1 MAPVER
7 GETFAAKPETIWKAC
22 FSHMKWEL
30 WDADVAEVID
40 VQGDGCVSGTKC
52 VFVMKD
58 GGMKAST
65 ALSNVVENE
74 RLTFSGSMLGGAAS
88 FQGDIELTPQDGGKT
103 LVNYTFHMKGCV
115 GAILN
120 AFKKDAIVGGT
131 EVGLANIGRLS
142 EEAEKK

>member
-1 MAPVER
+1 
-7 GETFAAKPETIWKAC
+7 
-22 FSHMKWEL
+22 
-30 WDADVAEVID
+30 
-40 VQGDGCVSGTKC
+40 
-52 VFVMKD
+52 
-58 GGMKAST
+58 MKAST